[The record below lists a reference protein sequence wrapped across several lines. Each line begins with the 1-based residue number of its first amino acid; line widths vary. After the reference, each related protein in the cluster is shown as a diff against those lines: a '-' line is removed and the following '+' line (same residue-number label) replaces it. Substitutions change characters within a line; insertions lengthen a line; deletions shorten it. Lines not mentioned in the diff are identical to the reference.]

1 MKMEASLFSMAEL
14 GKACSTNPIFKTPK
28 AWTAISTYL
37 EKSRASP
44 KIRGPVVPMD
54 VTTAQNF
61 AQKRLVNFF
70 LLGSTNS

>member
-37 EKSRASP
+37 EKSRSSP
-44 KIRGPVVPMD
+44 KNQRTCCDYGRYWSTKFRPKMAGVFLPV
-54 VTTAQNF
+54 
-61 AQKRLVNFF
+61 
-70 LLGSTNS
+70 STNA